1 MQSHLKKHAEK
12 LRFGL
17 VGVANT
23 AIDFG
28 ILFGLVFLGI
38 DKLVANFFST
48 GIAFVFSFFVNRS
61 FTFKSVGGN
70 TKQQFAYFL
79 VITLSGLWIIQPLII
94 NGVVALLTH
103 RGLSPGFILLTG
115 KLIATIATLI
125 WNYILYKR
133 HVFKEAI

>member
-1 MQSHLKKHAEK
+1 MQNHLKKHAEK

-28 ILFGLVFLGI
+28 ILFGLVFLGV

-70 TKQQFAYFL
+70 TKRQFVYFL
-79 VITLSGLWIIQPLII
+79 IITLSGLWIIQPLII
-94 NGVVALLTH
+94 NGVATILANH
-103 RGLSPGFILLTG
+103 GLSSGFILLAG
-115 KLIATIATLI
+115 KLIATVATLI
-125 WNYILYKR
+125 WNYILYKK
-133 HVFKEAI
+133 HVFTEII